1 MIPELYGKNKTR
13 TSGNRIAYLPDC
25 ISCTVTEERNGVFEC
40 FMQYPVTG
48 AGFSRIQLER
58 IISVKPN
65 HSMSDQLFRI
75 YRISKPMNRIVSI
88 YAQHI
93 SYDLS
98 FKPVM
103 PFTQSG
109 ITPSLLLSNL
119 LEGTGFE
126 SGTNISASK
135 AFDVK
140 EPKSVRACLGGSDG
154 SVLSIW
160 NGEFT
165 FDNFLVSFRSARG
178 ADRGVCIEYG
188 KNMTDLEY
196 DSDNSTVYTDVLPY
210 AFINEQCITLNEKTI
225 SIADPGVTV
234 QKTLFLDLSDQF
246 SGSDSITQAQL
257 RNAANAYITNNGVGT
272 LLPSITVSF
281 EPEAVGNSI
290 LDNVNL
296 CDTVTVKYP
305 DYDIEAKAKV
315 TKTVYDPLLERYESI
330 TLGNAKSSMA
340 ETLQKQ
346 IADVGKKNEHVI
358 DRFATIMESA
368 INDATESITGGAG
381 GNVVIHQDAS
391 GKPYEI
397 LIMDTDDISTAQK
410 VWRWNSGG
418 LGYSSNGYSGP
429 FTTAIT
435 AQGQIV
441 ADFITTGQL
450 TANLLKAGTIASFD
464 NSSYWNLEN
473 GNIKVTGD
481 IVANSLSL
489 GSGVTIPYSKISSR
503 PDLTI
508 YIQKD
513 GTIGTTPAEGAT
525 GFKVSSAGLLQAAN
539 AVIYGK
545 LYASGG
551 KIANFEIAGNT
562 LPSNGFWKNTL
573 SVINVNS
580 SAGKQYAA
588 FIRGGSAHNN
598 AVIGIK
604 EMASSEESNNTNWN
618 DVAEYNFYVRA
629 DGKMMAKNAEVT
641 GDITANSLTLG
652 SGVTVPYS
660 KISSTPDLTLYVKKD
675 GTIGSTPAE
684 GATGF
689 KVSSAGLLQAANA
702 VIYGKL
708 YASGGKI
715 ANFEIAGNTLPENGF
730 WKNTLSAIHVN
741 TSANKQYA
749 AFVRGGAAHDNVVL
763 GIKEMASNKASNSTN
778 WNDVAEYNF
787 YVRADGKMMAKNA
800 DVTGDIT
807 ANSLTL
813 GSGVT
818 VPYSKISST
827 PDLTVYVKKDGT
839 IGSTPADGATG
850 FKVSSA
856 GVLQASNAVIY
867 GKIYASGGTIG
878 GWDISANKITNTSAS
893 GYEVGIANFNN
904 TDASSRV
911 FYCLNTETNK
921 NVFRVNRNGHVE
933 AADLKITGGSISIG
947 SNFNVDSNGI
957 CDASALTASGLIAT
971 DAVVTGL
978 SLIGDMEMTTG
989 SLIKMYCGNS
999 WNIVFR
1005 YYNNAVC
1012 VGADAKVLRLCGSAA
1027 YLGSSGTTAVTS
1039 DARMKRDIT
1048 PLDEKRETFF
1058 GLLEPVNYK
1067 YNEGH
1072 RTHTGFIAQQV
1083 KEAADEAEIDT
1094 EDLAAYVNII
1104 NDDESVEH
1112 ALRYEE
1118 FIALNTHMI
1127 QKLMKRV
1134 DELEQRVQELEAR
1147 Q

>member
-48 AGFSRIQLER
+48 AGFSRIELER

-75 YRISKPMNRIVSI
+75 YRISKPMNGIVSI

-103 PFTQSG
+103 PFTESG

-119 LEGTGFE
+119 LDGTGFE
-126 SGTNISASK
+126 SGTNISTSK
-135 AFDVK
+135 AFEVK

-154 SVLSIW
+154 SVLSVW

-165 FDNFLVSFRSARG
+165 FDNFLVSFRSERG

-296 CDTVTVKYP
+296 CDTLTVRYP

-340 ETLQKQ
+340 EALQKQ
-346 IADVGKKNEHVI
+346 IADVGKKNEHVV
-358 DRFATIMESA
+358 DRFATIMEAA

-481 IVANSLSL
+481 IVANSLTLPSNFRL
-489 GSGVTIPYSKISSR
+489 PYSKVSGT

-551 KIANFEIAGNT
+551 KIANFEIAGST
-562 LPSNGFWKNTL
+562 LPENGFWKNTL
-573 SVINVNS
+573 SVVNVNS

-598 AVIGIK
+598 AVFGIK
-604 EMASSEESNNTNWN
+604 EMASTEESNSTNWN
-618 DVAEYNFYVRA
+618 DTAMYNFYVRA
-629 DGKMMAKNAEVT
+629 DGKMLAKNAE
-641 GDITANSLTLG
+641 I
-652 SGVTVPYS
+652 
-660 KISSTPDLTLYVKKD
+660 
-675 GTIGSTPAE
+675 
-684 GATGF
+684 
-689 KVSSAGLLQAANA
+689 
-702 VIYGKL
+702 
-708 YASGGKI
+708 
-715 ANFEIAGNTLPENGF
+715 
-730 WKNTLSAIHVN
+730 
-741 TSANKQYA
+741 
-749 AFVRGGAAHDNVVL
+749 
-763 GIKEMASNKASNSTN
+763 
-778 WNDVAEYNF
+778 
-787 YVRADGKMMAKNA
+787 
-800 DVTGDIT
+800 TGDIT

-827 PDLTVYVKKDGT
+827 PDLTVYIQKDGT

-850 FKVSSA
+850 FKVTSA
-856 GVLQASNAVIY
+856 GVLKASNAVIY

-911 FYCLNTETNK
+911 FYCLDTGTNK

-947 SNFNVDSNGI
+947 SKFNVSSDGVCETEAMI
-957 CDASALTASGLIAT
+957 ADGVLAT
-971 DAVVTGL
+971 DAVITGL
-978 SLIGDMEMTTG
+978 SLFGDMEMTTG

-1039 DARMKRDIT
+1039 DARMKRDIA

-1083 KEAADEAEIDT
+1083 KEAADEAEIYT